1 METNEKEY
9 VTFTIDTSTGETV
22 EMAVI
27 EEFEFENKFYVAASL
42 VIEDEIKEGI
52 YLYKVKDSDEFS
64 VEKLRN
70 KFEYDKV
77 SKAYLEML
85 DDKNE

>member
-1 METNEKEY
+1 MNELEQY
-9 VTFTIDTSTGETV
+9 VTFTTETSAGETV
-22 EMAVI
+22 EMAVLS
-27 EEFEFENKFYVAASL
+27 EFEFENKEYVAAGL
-42 VIEDEIKEGI
+42 VEGDVIQEGI
-52 YLYKVKDSDEFS
+52 YIYKVKDSEEFA

-85 DDKNE
+85 DSAE

>member
-1 METNEKEY
+1 MEEY
-9 VTFTIDTSTGETV
+9 VIFTTETSAGEKV

-27 EEFEFENKFYVAASL
+27 EEFEFEGKEYVAASL
-42 VIEDEIKEGI
+42 VENDEIKEGI
-52 YLYKVKDSDEFS
+52 YLYKVKDSEEFA

-77 SKAYLEML
+77 TRAYIEMIE
-85 DDKNE
+85 D

>member
-1 METNEKEY
+1 MEEY
-9 VTFTIDTSTGETV
+9 IIFTTETSAGETV
-22 EMAVI
+22 EMAVVD
-27 EEFEFENKFYVAASL
+27 EFEFEGKPYVAASL
-42 VIEDEIKEGI
+42 IDGENITEGV
-52 YLYKVKDSDEFS
+52 YLYKVKDSEEFS

-85 DDKNE
+85 ESGDDNE

>member
-1 METNEKEY
+1 MSEPEQY
-9 VTFTIDTSTGETV
+9 VTFTTQTSTGENV
-22 EMAVI
+22 EMAVLS
-27 EEFEFENKFYVAASL
+27 EFEFENKFYVAAGL
-42 VIEDEIKEGI
+42 VEGDEIKEGI
-52 YLYKVKDSDEFS
+52 YLYKVKDSEEFS

-85 DDKNE
+85 ESDDE